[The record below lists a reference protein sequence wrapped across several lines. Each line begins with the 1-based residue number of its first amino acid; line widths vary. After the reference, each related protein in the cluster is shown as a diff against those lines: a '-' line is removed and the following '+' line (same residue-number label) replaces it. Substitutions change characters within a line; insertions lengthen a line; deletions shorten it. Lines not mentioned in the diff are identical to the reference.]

1 MIPNVGI
8 QLQRVDM
15 HQVVRPERRVAACL
29 VRRPQ
34 LAPRSVVEVL
44 RALLR
49 RARAERH
56 RHRPVVNIV
65 FYLFYAAVKV
75 NRHIAIRVVFVLP
88 QHAYRFRTATGM
100 LAEFPYR
107 VAGERQREVHM
118 LVASEMVG
126 GYEYMALRNN
136 TKEQYSN

>member
-1 MIPNVGI
+1 MIPNAGI

-15 HQVVRPERRVAACL
+15 HQVARTERQEAACL

-34 LAPRSVVEVL
+34 LAPRRVVEVL

-49 RARAERH
+49 RASAERH
-56 RHRPVVNIV
+56 RQRAVVQVILYLLDAPVQ
-65 FYLFYAAVKV
+65 V

-88 QHAYRFRTATGM
+88 QHAYRFRTAGM
-100 LAEFPYR
+100 LAQFPYR
-107 VAGERQREVHM
+107 VAGERQRKVDV
-118 LVASEMVG
+118 LVAPEMVG

>member
-1 MIPNVGI
+1 
-8 QLQRVDM
+8 M
-15 HQVVRPERRVAACL
+15 HQVVRTERQEAACL

-34 LAPRSVVEVL
+34 LASRSVVEVF

-49 RARAERH
+49 RPSAERN
-56 RHRPVVNIV
+56 RHRPVVQVIL
-65 FYLFYAAVKV
+65 YLLDAPVQV
-75 NRHIAIRVVFVLP
+75 NRHIAIRVVFVFP

-107 VAGERQREVHM
+107 VAGERQRKVDM
-118 LVASEMVG
+118 LTASEVVG